1 MYTGG
6 GLMLA
11 AVIGKL
17 FFPSIACA
25 VLFLGGTLEYG
36 CMQMLQRYEGKNL
49 IVKRLRRIQIF
60 SDLALILSGMA
71 MLLPYVNKYYG
82 HRNEWLI
89 FFAIGVF
96 LQLYTAFRIPT
107 EIEKEA
113 R

>member
-11 AVIGKL
+11 AVVAKL
-17 FFPSIACA
+17 FIPSIACP
-25 VLFLGGTLEYG
+25 VLFLAGSMAYG
-36 CMQMLQRYEGKNL
+36 CMQMLQRYDGKNL
-49 IVKRLRRIQIF
+49 VIKRLRRIQVF

-71 MLLPYVNKYYG
+71 MLLPYFNLYYG
-82 HRNEWLI
+82 HRNEWLA

-107 EIEKEA
+107 EIDKEA